1 MFSREILWIFDI
13 IFFTEHLRWLL
24 LEGFCEGTSLV
35 KILEFYHF
43 NIFVINRRFSRKI
56 PIKENN
62 E

>member
-35 KILEFYHF
+35 KILQFRVNHRYL
-43 NIFVINRRFSRKI
+43 RKM
-56 PIKENN
+56 PIKKTN